1 MAKYTDIDFAL
12 NKNELTNDIGLKTDI
27 NAIGQSIKNI
37 ILTFKTEKIFD
48 PTFGGNGYD
57 LLFELLSSTKK
68 NAAISTL
75 TAELNS
81 QEPRAI
87 IRTINIEDSG
97 TGELNISVTFS
108 PVFDANITRTLG
120 LQINVTVNGE
130 Q

>member
-1 MAKYTDIDFAL
+1 MAKYTDIDFLL

-48 PTFGGNGYD
+48 STFGGNGYD
-57 LLFELLSSTKK
+57 LLFELLNPLTK
-68 NAAISTL
+68 NAAISKL
-75 TAELNS
+75 TAELNT

-97 TGELNISVTFS
+97 TGELNISVQFS
-108 PVFDANITRTLG
+108 PIFDANITRTLG
-120 LQINVTVNGE
+120 LQITVSINQE
-130 Q
+130 